1 MYQNDNSGWNKKMT
15 ENVNI
20 VKRIKGNQ
28 ATKEEKK
35 RFHVEIQERQM
46 LPSI

>member
-28 ATKEEKK
+28 ETKEEKK
-35 RFHVEIQERQM
+35 KIPCRDSRKTDAT
-46 LPSI
+46 